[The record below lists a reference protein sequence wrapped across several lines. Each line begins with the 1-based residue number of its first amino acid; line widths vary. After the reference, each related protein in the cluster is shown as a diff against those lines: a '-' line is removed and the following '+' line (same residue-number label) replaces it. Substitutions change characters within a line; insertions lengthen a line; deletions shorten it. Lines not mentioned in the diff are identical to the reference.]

1 MKDNTTLLQT
11 AIERI
16 TLLQEQYKSLRD
28 NSLLSDN
35 FEYFEYKR
43 SGVQSS
49 LKILENLLSEQTPEL
64 PGPVTQPT
72 INGVD
77 DNGYPH
83 GYWEDYWDNGQLMYK
98 GNYVNGK
105 QHGYWEY
112 YWDNGKLDSK
122 GNYVNGKQHGYWES
136 YWYGGKLYSKGYY
149 DMDKQ
154 VNYNPDEPKV
164 IELTLSDIANKLG
177 IDLDKLRIK
186 E

>member
-28 NSLLSDN
+28 SSLLSDN

-83 GYWEDYWDNGQLMYK
+83 GSWEYYYSNGQLC
-98 GNYVNGK
+98 
-105 QHGYWEY
+105 
-112 YWDNGKLDSK
+112 SK
-122 GNYVNGKQHGYWES
+122 GNYVNGKEHGSWEDYWPNGQLC
-136 YWYGGKLYSKGYY
+136 YKGYY
-149 DMDKQ
+149 DMGKR
-154 VNYNPDEPKV
+154 VSYNPDEPKV
-164 IELTLSDIANKLG
+164 MELTLSEIAAQLN
-177 IDLDKLRIK
+177 IPVEQLRIK
-186 E
+186 K